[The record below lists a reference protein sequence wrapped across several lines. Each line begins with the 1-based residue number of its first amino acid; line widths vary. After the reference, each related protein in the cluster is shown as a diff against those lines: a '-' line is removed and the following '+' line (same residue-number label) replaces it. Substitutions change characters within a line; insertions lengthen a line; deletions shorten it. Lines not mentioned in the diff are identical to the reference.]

1 MEKQHHIWRICVQ
14 SVTLFITEN
23 VLLLINTGLRY
34 STPCSWQEYVFLTIV
49 HLTSRQ
55 LFMVIVLDME
65 SPKNSQTSFICEGLG
80 ALELSTFTLVS
91 GVSV

>member
-1 MEKQHHIWRICVQ
+1 
-14 SVTLFITEN
+14 
-23 VLLLINTGLRY
+23 
-34 STPCSWQEYVFLTIV
+34 V

-65 SPKNSQTSFICEGLG
+65 SPENSQTSFICEGLG